1 MAFRFSKKAANVA
14 LWTLRKPDGSTAS
27 CRPITAWGAS
37 WTGWSQSPNFGTPK
51 HDVCRSASSTRPGCG
66 QSLRPS
72 VRRSS
77 EIEPED
83 GIGDVGSHPVGVGLV
98 VEGHGVGQAGV
109 VMEADASYGVAL
121 LRTVGRRVRGRR

>member
-1 MAFRFSKKAANVA
+1 M
-14 LWTLRKPDGSTAS
+14 
-27 CRPITAWGAS
+27 
-37 WTGWSQSPNFGTPK
+37 
-51 HDVCRSASSTRPGCG
+51 
-66 QSLRPS
+66 
-72 VRRSS
+72 RRSS